1 MNSWMTCLL
10 GGARKPPPLA
20 ERAVRVA
27 PAAEDEIPAG
37 CGWFDSSH
45 ELQHGLWVQEHAT
58 PDAVANDL
66 PLGEWLELHM
76 AARGAGLTPAGSQ
89 TGHHGGMPS
98 LCREPAP

>member
-1 MNSWMTCLL
+1 MLQRLL
-10 GGARKPPPLA
+10 GRSPDPPP
-20 ERAVRVA
+20 VCPIPPA
-27 PAAEDEIPAG
+27 PADVEEQAGG

-76 AARGAGLTPAGSQ
+76 AAWQPVLRG
-89 TGHHGGMPS
+89 
-98 LCREPAP
+98 

>member
-10 GGARKPPPLA
+10 GGARKLPPVA
-20 ERAVRVA
+20 ERTARVA
-27 PAAEDEIPAG
+27 PAAEDETPAG

-66 PLGEWLELHM
+66 PLGEWLELHL
-76 AARGAGLTPAGSQ
+76 AVWQPVAQG
-89 TGHHGGMPS
+89 
-98 LCREPAP
+98 

>member
-10 GGARKPPPLA
+10 GGARKLPPAA
-20 ERAVRVA
+20 ERTARVA
-27 PAAEDEIPAG
+27 PAAEDEPPAG

-76 AARGAGLTPAGSQ
+76 AACQPVAQG
-89 TGHHGGMPS
+89 
-98 LCREPAP
+98 

>member
-10 GGARKPPPLA
+10 GGARKLPPAA
-20 ERAVRVA
+20 ERTARVA
-27 PAAEDEIPAG
+27 PAAEDEPPAG

-45 ELQHGLWVQEHAT
+45 ELQHGLWVREHAT

-76 AARGAGLTPAGSQ
+76 AACQPMARG
-89 TGHHGGMPS
+89 
-98 LCREPAP
+98 